1 VLAERHDVLRRS
13 EQDRDGQPDQQAEQ
27 QQQDGGSGAQLAPEP
42 DCGQDGVR
50 GQDGLLRAGS
60 QRSVPS

>member
-1 VLAERHDVLRRS
+1 VLAERHDVLRRR

-27 QQQDGGSGAQLAPEP
+27 QQQDRGSGAQLAPEP
-42 DCGQDGVR
+42 DGGQDGAIGQDGVL
-50 GQDGLLRAGS
+50 GAGS